1 MHKNV
6 DFFHIYRHDK
16 NTKKNREKH
25 IMTKTKTSAQVSASD
40 TTSVAPAI
48 SIIMPNRNYGY
59 YIRDS
64 LNSVLHQTFTDWECL
79 IIDDA
84 STDNS
89 VEIIQE
95 FVKKDKR
102 FRLFQNSEYSGISA
116 TRNVGLDNA
125 RGDYIAFLDSDDCY
139 TEYALESLMHL
150 AQQTRAHVVGGFT
163 NIVPAPFKYIPR
175 ENQVPS
181 NRDVFE
187 AIFTNTQL
195 LHTQQ
200 GHKWCWIWRRIYKR
214 EMIGDTRFLP
224 ELKERG
230 DDSTFMLDISY
241 KTKPF
246 VETTN
251 TVVFHRYHAHSITQ
265 TEFSTRDFD
274 WIPIHLKHIRDNL
287 LDKYDFTFFRTY
299 YTSVFTMMLQ
309 EMIVKPHKSQTF
321 QQQARN
327 TLIQSCRLIPLRYLP
342 FKYKALCW
350 FLSCLRI
357 RK

>member
-1 MHKNV
+1 MS
-6 DFFHIYRHDK
+6 
-16 NTKKNREKH
+16 KKKQESTAAKPA
-25 IMTKTKTSAQVSASD
+25 TD
-40 TTSVAPAI
+40 TNAAPAI
-48 SIIMPNRNYGY
+48 SIIMPNRNYAR
-59 YIRDS
+59 YIGDA
-64 LNSVLHQTFTDWECL
+64 LNSVLHQTFTNWECL

-89 VEIIQE
+89 IEIINKYI
-95 FVKKDKR
+95 KKDKR
-102 FRLFQNSEYSGISA
+102 FKLFQTPEYSGISVA
-116 TRNVGLDNA
+116 RNIGLDNA

-150 AQQTRAHVVGGFT
+150 ARQTQAHVIGGFT

-175 ENQVPS
+175 NAQVPG

-195 LHTQQ
+195 LHTHQ

-214 EMIGDTRFLP
+214 ELIGDTRFLP

-251 TVVFHRYHAHSITQ
+251 TVVFHRFHANSITQ
-265 TEFSTRDFD
+265 TEYSPRDFE
-274 WIPIHLKHIRDNL
+274 WFPIHFRHIRENL
-287 LDKYDFTFFRTY
+287 LDKYDFIFLRTY
-299 YTSVFTMMLQ
+299 YSGAFSALLQ
-309 EMIVKPHKSQTF
+309 ETIIKPHKTQTF
-321 QQQARN
+321 QTEARN
-327 TLIQSCRLIPLRYLP
+327 ALIKSCRQIPLRYLP
-342 FKYKALCW
+342 RKYKILCW

-357 RK
+357 KK

>member
-1 MHKNV
+1 MS
-6 DFFHIYRHDK
+6 
-16 NTKKNREKH
+16 TKKQESTT
-25 IMTKTKTSAQVSASD
+25 TKTATD
-40 TTSVAPAI
+40 TNAAPAI
-48 SIIMPNRNYGY
+48 SIIMPNRNYAK
-59 YIRDS
+59 YIDDA

-89 VEIIQE
+89 IEIIQKY
-95 FVKKDKR
+95 VDQDKR
-102 FRLFQNSEYSGISA
+102 FKLFHTDEYSGISVA
-116 TRNVGLDNA
+116 RNIGLDNA

-139 TEYALESLMHL
+139 TEYALESLIHL
-150 AQQTRAHVVGGFT
+150 AHQTKAHVVGGFT

-175 ENQVPS
+175 NAQVPG

-195 LHTQQ
+195 LHTHQ

-214 EMIGDTRFLP
+214 EMIGETRFLP

-251 TVVFHRYHAHSITQ
+251 TVVFHRFHAGSITQ
-265 TEFSTRDFD
+265 TGFSPRDFE
-274 WIPIHLKHIRDNL
+274 WIPIHLKHIRENL
-287 LDKYDFTFFRTY
+287 LDKYDFIFLSTY
-299 YTSVFTMMLQ
+299 YTSLFTTMLQ
-309 EMIVKPHKSQTF
+309 EMIVKPHKTQTYLLE
-321 QQQARN
+321 ARN
-327 TLIQSCRLIPLRYLP
+327 TLIQSCRLIPRRYLP
-342 FKYKALCW
+342 RKYKILCW

-357 RK
+357 KK